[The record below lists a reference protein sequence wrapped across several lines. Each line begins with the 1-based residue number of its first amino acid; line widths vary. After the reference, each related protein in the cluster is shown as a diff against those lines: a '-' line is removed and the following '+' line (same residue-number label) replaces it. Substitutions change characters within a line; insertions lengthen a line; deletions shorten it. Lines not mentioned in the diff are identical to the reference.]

1 MTFLIAAV
9 VLVGVLCVLDL
20 LLTFAVLRRLR
31 EHTAELARLA
41 GGTRFAP
48 YDPGVLVGRTL
59 PWTGTDADT
68 DADTDGVD
76 RPRLVA
82 FFDVNCDA
90 CHEHAPQFAVTART
104 QAAMAVISGAG
115 PRADDLV
122 QMVADVSSVITAE
135 RADSLV
141 KAVGVEAFPTFLR
154 VGPDGTIVAAQTE
167 LTTLAEMA
175 SAK

>member
-9 VLVGVLCVLDL
+9 VLVGVLCAVDL
-20 LLTFAVLRRLR
+20 LLTFGVLRRLR

-41 GGTRFAP
+41 GETRFAP

-59 PWTGTDADT
+59 PWTA
-68 DADTDGVD
+68 TDGVD

-82 FFDVNCDA
+82 FFDAGCDA

-104 QAAMAVISGAG
+104 QAAMAVVSGAG

-122 QMVADVSSVITAE
+122 QAVAGVSSVITAE

-167 LTTLAEMA
+167 LAALAEMA